1 MIFKTENVKT
11 CDIILFGVDTM
22 NLEIREA
29 NLDDINNGL
38 LEVFIEGYRYHQNG
52 RPDIFT
58 NVTDEDLKSDLIQ
71 NFESLKTIVIIDNK
85 KIVGYLSYKIKK
97 HHTGKLDV
105 NQLVILEKY
114 RGKGL
119 GKKLMNEA
127 KKIAKENNCNRIEL
141 NCWLFN
147 ENALAMYEHIGYN
160 RQRIIYEMK
169 L

>member
-1 MIFKTENVKT
+1 
-11 CDIILFGVDTM
+11 M
-22 NLEIREA
+22 NLKIREA
-29 NLDDINNGL
+29 TLDDIDNGL

-52 RPDIFT
+52 RPDIFA
-58 NVTDEDLKSDLIQ
+58 NVSDEDLKNDLIQ
-71 NFESLKTIVIIDNK
+71 NFDRLNTIVILDDKN
-85 KIVGYLSYKIKK
+85 IVGYLSYKIKK

-105 NQLVILEKY
+105 DQLVILGQY

-119 GKKLMNEA
+119 GKKLMDDA
-127 KKIAKENNCNRIEL
+127 KRIAKENDCDRIEL

-147 ENALAMYEHIGYN
+147 ENALAMYEHIGFN

>member
-1 MIFKTENVKT
+1 
-11 CDIILFGVDTM
+11 M
-22 NLEIREA
+22 NLKIKEA
-29 NLDDINNGL
+29 SLDDINNGL
-38 LEVFIEGYRYHQNG
+38 LEVYIEGYRYHQKG
-52 RPDIFT
+52 RPDIFS
-58 NVTDEDLKSDLIQ
+58 NITDEELKNDLIQ
-71 NFESLKTIVIIDNK
+71 NFEKLKTIVITDNELV
-85 KIVGYLSYKIKK
+85 VGYVSYSIKK
-97 HHTGKLDV
+97 HHTSKLDV

-119 GKKLMNEA
+119 GKKLMDEA
-127 KKIAKENNCNRIEL
+127 KKIAKENNCDRIEL